1 MKKTMTAFLSFILL
15 VGMMAVNISCSA
27 QRKKNPAAFYD
38 YEVECMGT
46 GRDGTQLMKVWGY
59 GRKANKAIE
68 QAKKNAV
75 HAVIFRGIAAG
86 KPGCMQRPLATRP
99 GTEQQHRQYFET
111 FFADGGKFLNYVAVT
126 SDGSIDPR
134 DRLKVGR
141 EYKIGVV
148 VTVMH
153 ANLRKELEAAGVI
166 PALGGGF

>member
-1 MKKTMTAFLSFILL
+1 MKKTVSTLLTLALMLGFLCMNS
-15 VGMMAVNISCSA
+15 SCSA

-46 GRDGTQLMKVWGY
+46 GRDGTQLIKVWGY
-59 GRKANKAIE
+59 GKNANKAID

-99 GTEQQHRQYFET
+99 GTEQQHRAYFEA
-111 FFADGGKFLNYVAVT
+111 FFKDGGKYLNYVAIT
-126 SDGSIDPR
+126 SDGSIDPK

-141 EYKIGVV
+141 EYKIGVI

-153 ANLRKELEAAGVI
+153 AQLRKELEAAGVI
-166 PALGGGF
+166 PALGQGF